1 MKLTGSVVV
10 FGVVKVT
17 GLAVVVNVMKVADSV
32 VVVNNVRMTGLVVVV
47 LLVNV
52 VKVKGLIVVIK
63 CGENTAF
70 LVELQY
76 QYNLSLMVTRY
87 LLCEIFSQVLAIEL
101 S

>member
-32 VVVNNVRMTGLVVVV
+32 IVVNNVRMTGLVVVV
-47 LLVNV
+47 VNV

-63 CGENTAF
+63 CGEHTAF